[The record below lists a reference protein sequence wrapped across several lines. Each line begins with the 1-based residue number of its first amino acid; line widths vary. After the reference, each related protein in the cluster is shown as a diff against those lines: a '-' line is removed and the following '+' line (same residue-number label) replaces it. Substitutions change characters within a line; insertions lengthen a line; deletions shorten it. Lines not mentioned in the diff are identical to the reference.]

1 MINMVEKSKCCGCS
15 ACAQSCPKHCIN
27 MSEDEEGFQYP
38 QVNSNLCINCGLCE
52 ESCPIFEKKVPQ
64 IPIETVGA
72 VNLKRSVVEKSSSGG
87 IFSALSEHVINKG
100 GVVFGASY
108 NEKWDVCHSWVS
120 DISSLNRF
128 RGSKYVQSSIGKSY
142 REVRDFLMKD
152 REVLF
157 SGTPCQVAGLKSFLK
172 KDYEKLLTV
181 EVACHGVP
189 SPKVYR
195 DYLKY
200 VSKDRIES
208 ITEISFRNK
217 RKGWLHYR
225 FIINAMIKGKK
236 KIILNEK
243 RSDNYYMQSFLKNY
257 NLRPSCYECSFKAG
271 CSNADLTLA
280 DFWGVWDIAPDFFHK
295 TGVSIILINSI
306 KGKANVEQLDIEKI
320 IVDYSNVVKYNSCL
334 IHSSIKPSNRSLFWQ
349 YWQNNNRG
357 KLHHLLRKTSL
368 LNRIIRFFLK

>member
-1 MINMVEKSKCCGCS
+1 MVEKSKCCGCS

>member
-1 MINMVEKSKCCGCS
+1 MINIVEKSKCCGCS

>member
-1 MINMVEKSKCCGCS
+1 M
-15 ACAQSCPKHCIN
+15 
-27 MSEDEEGFQYP
+27 
-38 QVNSNLCINCGLCE
+38 
-52 ESCPIFEKKVPQ
+52 
-64 IPIETVGA
+64 
-72 VNLKRSVVEKSSSGG
+72 
-87 IFSALSEHVINKG
+87 
-100 GVVFGASY
+100 
-108 NEKWDVCHSWVS
+108 S

-189 SPKVYR
+189 SPKVYQ

-349 YWQNNNRG
+349 YWQNSNRG

-368 LNRIIRFFLK
+368 LNRIIRIFLK